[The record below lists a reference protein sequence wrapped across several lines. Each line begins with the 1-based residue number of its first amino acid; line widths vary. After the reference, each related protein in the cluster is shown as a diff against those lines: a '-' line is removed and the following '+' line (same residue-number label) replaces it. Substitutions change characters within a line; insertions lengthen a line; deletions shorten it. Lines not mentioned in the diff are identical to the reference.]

1 MEQPK
6 SSSTMYAVSGVLL
19 IVGLGVGFGIA
30 KAMDSGQTTTTSSS
44 TAMTTP
50 TTDTK
55 AADLRTALVTLGVSH
70 MYLTE
75 YAVNAAL
82 DGNADAGQVKTQL
95 LANGTDISAAV
106 GSVYGKDAQDA
117 FQKLW
122 NVHLVDFVNYA
133 VAGKKGDAAGKAA
146 ALADINTNY
155 TKPISALLAGANPN
169 LPEATLETAFS
180 DHVTMTA
187 AVIDDH
193 NAAKFD
199 QEQTDQAAA
208 VKHIT
213 GLMSTLAG
221 AIVKQYPAKF

>member
-19 IVGLGVGFGIA
+19 VVGLGVGFGIA
-30 KAMDSGQTTTTSSS
+30 KLMDNGMNTNSASTTATT
-44 TAMTTP
+44 AP
-50 TTDTK
+50 TSVTK
-55 AADLRTALVTLGVSH
+55 AADLRTALVSLGVSH

-82 DGNADAGQVKTQL
+82 DGNSDAAQVKTAL
-95 LANGTDISAAV
+95 LQNGTDISAAV
-106 GSVYGKDAQDA
+106 GSVYGQGAQDA

-122 NVHLVDFVNYA
+122 NIHLVDFVNYA

-146 ALADINTNY
+146 ALADINANY

-169 LPEATLETAFS
+169 LPAATLETAFG
-180 DHVTMTA
+180 DHVQMTA

-193 NAAKFD
+193 NAGKFD

-208 VKHIT
+208 VKHIQ